1 MQFQVCYYTP
11 VSYVLF
17 MIALTFPLKPDAETI
32 AIYNLWFKLLYKIL
46 PINAPFET
54 YLQKIGY
61 HAEHTPCLTRDM
73 FVNLC
78 FQMHQMVTGEQ
89 LDRLT
94 TLQFFDCLRANDCKS
109 KSAGAVEGTCRRT
122 SQKMPSVCIIS
133 ITSQPT
139 KGNNTFAIDTEL
151 SLKSSEEKE
160 DILINNENAFCS
172 CVFSAKWFLL
182 HMIAS
187 RFPEHEKDVT
197 TQQRYE
203 YHTWIT
209 LFGKVLACVA
219 CRVNFK
225 SNLQLSHY
233 DLSKDLK
240 TRATFCDFANRLHN
254 NVNAMLHKNQTNIG
268 SAEKTCAFYDTLA
281 SKTTSKHHVSI
292 LIAPEKNYTSR
303 FYFTA

>member
-1 MQFQVCYYTP
+1 MLFQVCYYTP

-46 PINAPFET
+46 PIDAPFET
-54 YLQKIGY
+54 YLQNIGY

-78 FQMHQMVTGEQ
+78 FQMHHLVTGEQ
-89 LDRLT
+89 LDRLK
-94 TLQFFDCLRANDCKS
+94 TLQFFECLRANDCKS
-109 KSAGAVEGTCRRT
+109 KSAGAAEGTCRRT
-122 SQKMPSVCIIS
+122 SQKIPSVCIVN
-133 ITSQPT
+133 ITPQT
-139 KGNNTFAIDTEL
+139 AVTATFAIDPEL
-151 SLKSSEEKE
+151 GLQSNEGKE
-160 DILINNENAFCS
+160 DILLNNENAFCS
-172 CVFSAKWFLL
+172 SVFSAKWFLL

-187 RFPEHEKDVT
+187 RFPESDVT
-197 TQQRYE
+197 TQQKYE
-203 YHTWIT
+203 YHTWLT

-225 SNLQLSHY
+225 SNLQLTHY

-240 TRATFCDFANRLHN
+240 TRVTFCDFANRLHN
-254 NVNAMLHKNQTNIG
+254 NVNAMLNKKLTRSG
-268 SAEKTCAFYDTLA
+268 STETTLMFYETLA
-281 SKTTSKHHVSI
+281 NKTTSKHRVAI